1 MNVGRR
7 FHRLPRGQMMVA
19 YHTLLWD
26 QKLNY
31 VLLNLK
37 ISLEWMMFVQQG
49 ARFIMTLSNMTLPER

>member
-7 FHRLPRGQMMVA
+7 FHRLSRGQMMVA

-26 QKLNY
+26 QKLSY

-37 ISLEWMMFVQQG
+37 ISLDWMMFVRQG
-49 ARFIMTLSNMTLPER
+49 A

>member
-1 MNVGRR
+1 MNAGRR

-37 ISLEWMMFVQQG
+37 ISLDWMMFVRQG
-49 ARFIMTLSNMTLPER
+49 A